1 MKGERAAC
9 RSGAPPAAGGPASAW
24 YVWLVGLGWAGGA
37 GRVPASRKRAPAAS
51 GERRRAG
58 PDRSRDGAVYGEA
71 VPRCAGAGQVGTT
84 GVLRA
89 VCLRRDNGVPKG
101 TGTAS
106 LLVTPVGFGAGMAPA
121 PQPRSHQ
128 ETGCGAGAGGK
139 GRAWAGGGPAG
150 TRSASLWPPA
160 LW

>member
-9 RSGAPPAAGGPASAW
+9 RSGAELPLPRVVPPRPGTSGW
-24 YVWLVGLGWAGGA
+24 LGWAGGA

-128 ETGCGAGAGGK
+128 ETGGK